1 MTVDRRD
8 FMNNY
13 KPVIL
18 GFVLA
23 TFTSVS
29 VVFIGMRD
37 SINANM
43 HYQTTGNGYR
53 VRFDNHIGDYHRIES
68 RLGAVEQSIQASAET
83 GRELKDLLRR
93 NEEMLMKVNVTLT
106 QTSTSALTEIENIN
120 KRLDKAGL

>member
-1 MTVDRRD
+1 MTVDRRN

-18 GFVLA
+18 GFLLA

-37 SINANM
+37 SINANL
-43 HYQTTGNGYR
+43 HYQATGNEYR
-53 VRFDNHIGDYHRIES
+53 TRFDNHIGETRIMEG
-68 RLGAVEQSIQASAET
+68 RIRAVEQSIQASTET

-106 QTSTSALTEIENIN
+106 QTSTVALTEIENIN

>member
-1 MTVDRRD
+1 MDRRD

-18 GFVLA
+18 GFLLA
-23 TFTSVS
+23 TFTSIS

-37 SINANM
+37 SINATL
-43 HYQTTGNGYR
+43 HYQTTGNEYR
-53 VRFDNHIGDYHRIES
+53 TRFDNHIGETHIMEGRI
-68 RLGAVEQSIQASAET
+68 RAVEQSIQASTET

-106 QTSTSALTEIENIN
+106 QTSSVALTEIENIN